1 MERLEANGRHDE
13 HVHGRDVCRV
23 VTEKSFPG
31 LRPPSPTLG
40 HVLGDGRLR
49 DLEAEL
55 EQFAVDARRSPK
67 QVLPVHPPQPLPSEG
82 RGREFESRRVRQIV
96 CVFSLFY
103 CLFWR
108 RFAVAPIWAPIRPAS
123 GPRVNVP
130 LMTTLQLYR
139 PLRVAS
145 DRLQQLLNM
154 RC

>member
-82 RGREFESRRVRQIV
+82 RGREFESRRVRQFFQW
-96 CVFSLFY
+96 FSH
-103 CLFWR
+103 
-108 RFAVAPIWAPIRPAS
+108 AKRPADGRWGSTGEAARTIS
-123 GPRVNVP
+123 GSSGRVWPGATSKLNP
-130 LMTTLQLYR
+130 L
-139 PLRVAS
+139 AA
-145 DRLQQLLNM
+145 
-154 RC
+154 